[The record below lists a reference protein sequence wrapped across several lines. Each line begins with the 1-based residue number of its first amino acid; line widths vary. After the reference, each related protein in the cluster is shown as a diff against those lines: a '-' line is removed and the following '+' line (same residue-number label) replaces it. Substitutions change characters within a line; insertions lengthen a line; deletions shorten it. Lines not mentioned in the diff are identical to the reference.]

1 MKLFFAVLAI
11 TGTTFVSAEN
21 VNARP
26 YIYSHSYEY
35 RGTHQKCIAQA
46 KTVLQ
51 NNGFGDFTEDQYLEI
66 RASEI
71 KGYHDDES
79 LTVVIEC
86 NQKIGITNFAVSG
99 LDNDLTYKMHKVFN
113 RAKW

>member
-11 TGTTFVSAEN
+11 TGTTFVSAES

-26 YIYSHSYEY
+26 FMYTHSYEY
-35 RGTHQKCIAQA
+35 GGTHQKCIAQA

-51 NNGFGDFTEDQYLEI
+51 NNSFGDFEEEQYLEA
-66 RASEI
+66 RTSEI
-71 KGYHDDES
+71 KGYHDAEP

-99 LDNDLTYKMHKVFN
+99 LDNALVYKMYQVLNK
-113 RAKW
+113 AKW